1 MRARDSVA
9 SSLHESNSS
18 LRLFLTICFFLNVEP
33 FSICDC
39 VYFGSF
45 SVDILLLCYFYFGFC
60 VVCVICFLITQGED
74 YQAPT
79 ILYLVG
85 GMLWSM
91 VFLGCFCIVRICVQD
106 YKERE
111 ERRNK

>member
-1 MRARDSVA
+1 MKARDSVA

-45 SVDILLLCYFYFGFC
+45 SVDVKL
-60 VVCVICFLITQGED
+60 CFLITQGED

>member
-45 SVDILLLCYFYFGFC
+45 SVGFC